1 LIDFFNDMYFGGV
14 DLDLKDPRLCPALA
28 QKLSGAPTAHIITAE
43 YDPLRD
49 EGEEYSQLLSAAGV
63 QASYRCYDGLMHN
76 FILQTAVVALANQ
89 AVGDCAGFLK
99 QQLA

>member
-1 LIDFFNDMYFGGV
+1 
-14 DLDLKDPRLCPALA
+14 
-28 QKLSGAPTAHIITAE
+28 
-43 YDPLRD
+43 
-49 EGEEYSQLLSAAGV
+49 
-63 QASYRCYDGLMHN
+63 MHN